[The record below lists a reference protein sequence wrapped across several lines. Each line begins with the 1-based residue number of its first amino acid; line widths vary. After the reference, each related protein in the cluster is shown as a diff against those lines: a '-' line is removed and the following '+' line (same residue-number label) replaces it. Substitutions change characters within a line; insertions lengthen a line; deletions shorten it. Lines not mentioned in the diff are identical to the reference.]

1 MGETILADATDSK
14 SQLYEDLPNVV
25 GFNVNIPILLDFKEK
40 LDPFS
45 TKTYLHSTTTI
56 KLEHNDYKLLR
67 EGIEMEKSIS
77 NIFLAK
83 ITIHMFGLLNYLV

>member
-1 MGETILADATDSK
+1 MGETILVDTTDSK
-14 SQLYEDLPNVV
+14 SQLYEHLSNVV
-25 GFNVNIPILLDFKEK
+25 GFNVNILILLDFKEK

-45 TKTYLHSTTTI
+45 AETCLHSVTTI